1 MQRCP
6 LSICPRAA
14 RLCAAALAGVL
25 ALAPLAPLAATAQAP
40 IAGQRTFP
48 AQAQAGTLKI
58 LDRNQAELDGKP
70 IRLAPGLR
78 LFNEKNALVFAHTVA
93 QRPLAVRYVRE
104 ASTGWLLTAWMLTPA
119 EAELARKG
127 SAGHAPQTLPATQ
140 TAR

>member
-6 LSICPRAA
+6 PPIRPRSA
-14 RLCAAALAGVL
+14 RLCAAALSGVL
-25 ALAPLAPLAATAQAP
+25 ALTSLVAIAQAPLA
-40 IAGQRTFP
+40 GHRTFP
-48 AQAQAGTLKI
+48 AQAQSGTLKI

-104 ASTGWLLTAWMLTPA
+104 ASTSWLLTAWMLTPA

-127 SAGHAPQTLPATQ
+127 SAGHAPQTLPAAQ
-140 TAR
+140 PAR